1 LFTDPPNGPGRRER
15 GGEGLPN
22 HLRIV
27 ALTYHLAADL
37 LPYQS
42 ETRANLN
49 NKLADERLAMSRVFI
64 MEPAQGQN
72 LK

>member
-27 ALTYHLAADL
+27 AFACHLPADL
-37 LPYQS
+37 LPNQS
-42 ETRANLN
+42 ETRGNPML
-49 NKLADERLAMSRVFI
+49 KLEDARLAVNRVFI
-64 MEPAQGQN
+64 MEPAISQD
-72 LK
+72 